1 MNLFKYKA
9 IDRNGSLIKNTIE
22 SENILDAETTI
33 KEKGLILLKI
43 SETKNIFS
51 FITSH
56 KKNLSLKQSLD
67 FISNFSMM
75 ISTGLTI
82 KNALDAMKESVND
95 RIILNLIENTL
106 DNLIRGE
113 SLSKA
118 ISKSSPT
125 LSSELIAMIDAAENN
140 GNLELVLENIDAYL
154 ERKNK
159 FQQKMTNALIYPF
172 FLFMVTIIVL
182 NIIFTQVIPQFAIT
196 FSDAGAELP
205 KMTRILFY
213 ISSFLES
220 HGIIIASVILILIL
234 LALGLRQLKSYKIF
248 MSSIKLKIPYLN
260 SLIINANLNRFTRQ
274 IYINLLSG
282 IQMDKS
288 ISLSVDSLSNLKMKS
303 EMELIPQ
310 NIRKGNSLSASLKD
324 VNSIPKYIISMVE
337 AGEQSGSLITVFNK
351 ISIQLDTHLDNNLE
365 RLNKLIEPI
374 IIIFIGI
381 VISIIAFAILSPI
394 LSLNEFV

>member
-248 MSSIKLKIPYLN
+248 MSSIKPINITIIHKKNIK
-260 SLIINANLNRFTRQ
+260 SL
-274 IYINLLSG
+274 
-282 IQMDKS
+282 
-288 ISLSVDSLSNLKMKS
+288 
-303 EMELIPQ
+303 
-310 NIRKGNSLSASLKD
+310 
-324 VNSIPKYIISMVE
+324 
-337 AGEQSGSLITVFNK
+337 
-351 ISIQLDTHLDNNLE
+351 LDE
-365 RLNKLIEPI
+365 
-374 IIIFIGI
+374 
-381 VISIIAFAILSPI
+381 
-394 LSLNEFV
+394 